1 MSISGTIVE
10 QEFTNIIVNVP
21 LNVNIQTS
29 GISSEILVR
38 YGDLKLTATEGPD
51 YAVVIAPDR
60 LTFNVTPFQA
70 LLDKIAAQGP
80 NAIYVSRQLPLT
92 SDFDYDNAFVRQKI
106 VDEFDRVWM
115 VEQQNLFK
123 IGSLQDANDAA
134 HDAAISA
141 DAAATSAAA
150 AATSAT
156 HAATSATAAN
166 TSAGNAAASAT
177 AASGSASAAS
187 GSASAASGSAGAAA
201 SSASAASGSASAAAG
216 SASTATTQAGIA
228 TTQAGIATTQAGN
241 ASTSATNAAAS
252 ATAANTSKN
261 NAATSETNA
270 AASAAAAAA
279 SAAAIPQLGQP
290 NTWTAL
296 QTFSAGGTFSS
307 MWTVTATGGNKGAG
321 TVNAT
326 ALYEQGVAIST
337 KYAPL
342 ASPALTGVPTAPTPL
357 TSDNST
363 TIATTAYVKANSG
376 TYAPLANPVFTGD
389 PQAPTPATADNDT
402 SIATTAFVKAQGYV
416 LKAGDTMTGGLTINP
431 AAGTAGITLNPAA
444 ATQQAIVSF
453 SQTNVPKWQFGKQTD
468 DSFFLYDSVAAA
480 YVFTAPSNGTTV
492 TFSKSALLPANSTA
506 VTATAGD
513 NSTKIATTAFVA
525 TSFAPLASPPLT
537 GTPTAPTP
545 ASTDSSTKIA
555 TTAYVTSAIPIGAVL
570 PFAGSAAPAG
580 WALCFGQNITRA
592 SAPLLNTLL
601 SAAGYPY
608 GAGDGSTTMGLP
620 DLRGRSAFGQDNM
633 GGTAAGRLSNAATGG
648 IVGTTL
654 GAAGGEQAHT
664 LGLNEMVNHTHQ
676 YGTSGSVQNTGG
688 GNPLASG
695 QLNAPTS
702 GINSWS
708 GQTAFNDVSPGIVL
722 NYIIRIS

>member
-141 DAAATSAAA
+141 DAAATSATA

-252 ATAANTSKN
+252 ATVANTSKN

-296 QTFSAGGTFSS
+296 QTFSAGGAFSS

-444 ATQQAIVSF
+444 AAQQAIVSF

-492 TFSKSALLPANSTA
+492 TFSKAALLPANSTA
-506 VTATAGD
+506 V
-513 NSTKIATTAFVA
+513 
-525 TSFAPLASPPLT
+525 
-537 GTPTAPTP
+537 TP

-570 PFAGSAAPAG
+570 PFAGSVAPAG

-592 SAPLLNTLL
+592 SAPLLSALL
-601 SAAGYPY
+601 AASTPAYPY

-620 DLRGRSAFGQDNM
+620 DLRGRVPFGKDDM
-633 GGTAAGRLSNAATGG
+633 GGTGAGKLTNSAAGG

-654 GAAGGEQAHT
+654 GAVGGEQAHAPT
-664 LGLNEMVNHTHQ
+664 NAEMIAHTHT
-676 YGTSGSVQNTGG
+676 GSVTSGTTNDPGNHQHIQTGTGSTGG
-688 GNPLASG
+688 GVLANVASG
-695 QLNAPTS
+695 TATS
-702 GINSWS
+702 AGGGTSSSTTAAGSHTHNVSANIPSDGSS
-708 GQTAFNDVSPGIVL
+708 GAHNNVPPGIVL
-722 NYIIRIS
+722 TYIIRIS